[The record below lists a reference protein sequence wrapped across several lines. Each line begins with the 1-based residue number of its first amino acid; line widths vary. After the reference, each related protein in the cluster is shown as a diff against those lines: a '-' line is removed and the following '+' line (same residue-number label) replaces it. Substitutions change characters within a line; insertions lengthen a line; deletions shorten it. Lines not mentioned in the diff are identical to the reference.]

1 MIFVKILIFI
11 VALGLGL
18 SFLVYAEPLVRT
30 FGKAEWAERRFHTQG
45 GSYLLWKV
53 IGIIIII
60 LGFLFLVGSLDWLFF
75 PGP

>member
-1 MIFVKILIFI
+1 MIFVKILLFI
-11 VALGLGL
+11 LSLVVGL
-18 SFLVYAEPLVRT
+18 SFLIYAEPLVRT
-30 FGKAEWAERRFHTQG
+30 FGKAEWAERRFSTMG

-53 IGIIIII
+53 VGIIIII